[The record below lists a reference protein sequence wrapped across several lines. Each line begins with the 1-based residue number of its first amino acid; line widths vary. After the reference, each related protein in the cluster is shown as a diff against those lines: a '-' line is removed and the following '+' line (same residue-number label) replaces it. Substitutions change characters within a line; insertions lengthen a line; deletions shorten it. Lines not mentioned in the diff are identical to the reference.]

1 MKVVM
6 PIAGSGSH
14 FVEKG
19 YKLPKPLIEIRGKH
33 MIKWAT
39 DSIPFARPRDMVFIT
54 LKEHEKKYNLEQKLR
69 ELYSDE
75 ITVLTV
81 NRVTEG
87 AACTVLL
94 AKDLINT
101 NEELIIYNTDQYFRV
116 SVESAIKNLPV
127 DFSGLIPVFQS
138 TNPKWSFAK
147 TDANSVVTQIAEKV
161 PISTNA
167 TAGLYYFRY
176 GKDFAWAAQQMIAK
190 NIRHNN
196 QFYVS
201 PVYNELIARGD
212 KILAVR
218 ISHLWDLGSPECI
231 EQFENITNN
240 NIAVP

>member
-1 MKVVM
+1 MKIVM
-6 PIAGSGSH
+6 PIADRGSG
-14 FVEKG
+14 FIEKS
-19 YKLPKPLIEIRGKH
+19 YKLPKPLIEVRGKH
-33 MIKWAT
+33 IIRWAT
-39 DSIPFARPRDMVFIT
+39 DSISFARHRDMVFIA
-54 LKEHEKKYNLEQKLR
+54 LKGYDKKYGLGQKLR

-81 NRVTEG
+81 NGVTEG
-87 AACTVLL
+87 SACTVLL
-94 AKDLINT
+94 AKDLIST
-101 NEELIIYNTDQYFRV
+101 DEELIIFNTDQYFRAPI
-116 SVESAIKNLPV
+116 ESAIKNLPA

-147 TDANSVVTQIAEKV
+147 IDAKSVVTQVAEKV

-167 TAGLYYFRY
+167 TAGLYYFRK
-176 GKDFAWAAQQMIAK
+176 GKDFVWAAQQMIAK

-218 ISHLWDLGSPECI
+218 IPRLWDLGSPERI
-231 EQFENITNN
+231 EYFEKHYKQ
-240 NIAVP
+240 